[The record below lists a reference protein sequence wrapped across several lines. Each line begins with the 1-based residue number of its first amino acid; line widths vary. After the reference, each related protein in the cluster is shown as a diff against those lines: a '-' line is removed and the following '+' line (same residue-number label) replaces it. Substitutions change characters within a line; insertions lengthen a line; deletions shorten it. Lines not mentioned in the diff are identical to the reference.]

1 MNKTLHS
8 IYVSL
13 FFVVTIA
20 VTVLLAVDGYHYYR
34 LPIELRVFSPQHA
47 YLKSSG
53 LIGHALGIVGT
64 LMMIFGVA
72 IYMIRKRVKMLLN
85 FGYLKYWLELHIFLC
100 TLGPIL
106 VLYHTSFKFGGI
118 VAVSF
123 WSMVAVVLS
132 GVVGRFLYVQI
143 PKTIQ
148 GQELSVNELN
158 EISGDLTYM
167 LGKKY
172 NTFNVDDKIIAQIE
186 NISAGNN
193 YSDKSAG
200 VNILLVIKE
209 YAKIKIKLVKLK
221 RRLSASGVKG
231 KHLKEITNIIKSK
244 MVLNRRIGM
253 LRSMQKLFKYW
264 HIVHLPFAI
273 TMFVIMLIHVAVT
286 ITFGYRWIF

>member
-8 IYVSL
+8 IYVAL
-13 FFVVTIA
+13 FFIISIVVTI
-20 VTVLLAVDGYHYYR
+20 LLAVDGYQYYR
-34 LPIELRVFSPQHA
+34 LPVELRVFSPQHA

-53 LIGHALGIVGT
+53 LIGHGLGIIGT
-64 LMMIFGVA
+64 LMMILGVA
-72 IYMIRKRVKMLLN
+72 IYMIRKRVRSLVN

-132 GVVGRFLYVQI
+132 GVVGRFIYVQI

-148 GQELSVNELN
+148 GQELNVNDLN
-158 EISGDLTYM
+158 EMSGDLAYM
-167 LGKKY
+167 LSKKY
-172 NTFNVDDKIIAQIE
+172 STFNVDDKIIAQIE
-186 NISAGNN
+186 TLSAGNN
-193 YSDKSAG
+193 YSGKSAG
-200 VNILLVIKE
+200 INILIVVKE
-209 YAKIKIKLVKLK
+209 YIKMKIKLGKLK
-221 RRLSASGVKG
+221 RRLSVNGVKG
-231 KHLKEITNIIKSK
+231 KHLKEIVNIIKSK
-244 MVLNRRIGM
+244 IVLNRRIGM
-253 LRSMQKLFKYW
+253 LRSMQRLFKYW
-264 HIVHLPFAI
+264 HVVHLPFAI

>member
-13 FFVVTIA
+13 FFIVTIA
-20 VTVLLAVDGYHYYR
+20 VAVLLAVDGYQYYR

-72 IYMIRKRVKMLLN
+72 IYMIRKRVKMFFN

-132 GVVGRFLYVQI
+132 GVVGRFIYVQI

-172 NTFNVDDKIIAQIE
+172 SSFNVDDKVVARIE
-186 NISAGNN
+186 NLLTGNN
-193 YSDKSAG
+193 YSEKSAG
-200 VNILLVIKE
+200 ISFFLVIKE
-209 YAKIKIKLVKLK
+209 YFKMKIKLWILK
-221 RRLSASGVKG
+221 RKLSSSGVKG
-231 KHLKEITNIIKSK
+231 KHLKEISDIIKSK
-244 MVLNRRIGM
+244 MILNRRIGM

>member
-13 FFVVTIA
+13 FFVITIA
-20 VTVLLAVDGYHYYR
+20 VSVLLAVDGYQYYR

-167 LGKKY
+167 LSKKY
-172 NTFNVDDKIIAQIE
+172 STFNVEDKVIAQIE
-186 NISAGNN
+186 ALSAGNN
-193 YSDKSAG
+193 YSQKSAG
-200 VNILLVIKE
+200 INILLVIIE
-209 YAKIKIKLVKLK
+209 YVKMKLKLAKLK
-221 RRLSASGVKG
+221 RHLSASGVKG
-231 KHLKEITNIIKSK
+231 KHLNEIANIIKSK

-273 TMFVIMLIHVAVT
+273 TMFVIMLIHVGVT
-286 ITFGYRWIF
+286 IVFGYRWIF